1 VDPGLRPAWAKLVRL
16 YLKKKKRNEKRKKEK
31 KAAWYDSISL

>member
-16 YLKKKKRNEKRKKEK
+16 YLKKKNGMKKERKKK
-31 KAAWYDSISL
+31 KQPGMIV